1 MSNVKPALLFY
12 CQHSIGMGHL
22 TRSFALA
29 QALTQ
34 DFCVVFLNG
43 GPFPPGLRAPAGVD
57 IVDLPSLGMID
68 GHNLVSRDARF
79 DVVEAKRLRRDLVLN
94 AYERVDPQVVLIELF
109 PFGRKKFAFE
119 LLPLLKAARQRVYRP
134 LVMTS
139 VRDILVNSRPD
150 RQHHDD
156 RARWITDRYFDAVLV
171 HSDPLFA
178 RLEESF
184 SPRAPLSVPVFHT
197 GFVLPERARTQ
208 AVERSGH
215 VLISAGGGM
224 AGYPLFRAAI
234 DAHDLLWRQD
244 EISMRLVAGPFLPEE
259 HWNELLR
266 AGESRPRLEI
276 IRSVPDLCSEMRQ
289 AAVSVSQCGYNTSM
303 DILSSSVSAV
313 VVPYAEG
320 REDEQ
325 LNRAERLADLG
336 TLRLLHPTRL
346 NGPALA
352 QAIRECLT
360 FKPNSCKLDLDGA
373 KNTASLIN
381 QLASIRNKLPG
392 TDMATLSERAA

>member
-1 MSNVKPALLFY
+1 MQNIKPTLLFY

-29 QALTQ
+29 HALAE
-34 DFCVVFLNG
+34 DFAVVFLNG
-43 GPFPPGLRAPAGVD
+43 GPFPPSLRAPDGVTV
-57 IVDLPSLGMID
+57 IDLPPLGMVD
-68 GHNLVSRDARF
+68 GHNLISRDTRF
-79 DVVEAKRLRRDLVLN
+79 NVEEAKNIRRDLVLQTV
-94 AYERVDPQVVLIELF
+94 ATFDPQVVLIELF

-119 LLPLLKAARQRVYRP
+119 LLPLLKAARRRQSRP

-156 RARWITDRYFDAVLV
+156 RARWISDRYFDAVLV

-184 SPRAPLSVPVFHT
+184 SPRQPLRIPVFHT
-197 GFVLPERARTQ
+197 GFVLPERKQPVA
-208 AVERSGH
+208 AERH
-215 VLISAGGGM
+215 RHILVSAGGGM
-224 AGYPLFRAAI
+224 AGYPLFWAALE
-234 DAHDLLWRQD
+234 AHDILWRQHK
-244 EISMRLVAGPFLPEE
+244 IPMRLIAGPFLPEDQ
-259 HWNELLR
+259 WQELVS
-266 AGESRPRLEI
+266 AMEGRPWLTVT
-276 IRSVPDLCSEMRQ
+276 RSVPDLCLEMRQ

-303 DILSSSVSAV
+303 DILSSRVPAV

-336 TLRLLHPTRL
+336 ALRLLPPQHLNAAALAQSMRECLDFQPNSCRLDLNGAANTAELIQRL
-346 NGPALA
+346 NGARRAQRIATELA
-352 QAIRECLT
+352 A
-360 FKPNSCKLDLDGA
+360 
-373 KNTASLIN
+373 
-381 QLASIRNKLPG
+381 
-392 TDMATLSERAA
+392 

>member
-1 MSNVKPALLFY
+1 MSNLKPTLLFY

-22 TRSFALA
+22 TRSFALT
-29 QALTQ
+29 QALVQ
-34 DFCVVFLNG
+34 DFRVVFLNG
-43 GPFPPGLRAPAGVD
+43 GPFPPGLRSPTGVE
-57 IVDLPSLGMID
+57 IIDLPPLGMVD
-68 GHNLVSRDARF
+68 GHNLVSRDVRF
-79 DVVEAKRLRRDLVLN
+79 DVEEAKRLRRDLVLTAFN
-94 AYERVDPQVVLIELF
+94 QANPAVLLIELF

-119 LLPLLKAARQRVYRP
+119 LLPLLKVACRRVRPP
-134 LVMTS
+134 LVMSS
-139 VRDILVNSRPD
+139 VRDILVNARPD

-184 SPRAPLSVPVFHT
+184 SPRTQLSVPVFHT
-197 GFVLPERARTQ
+197 GFVLPDRAQTRT
-208 AVERSGH
+208 VERGKH
-215 VLISAGGGM
+215 VLVSAGGGM
-224 AGYPLFRAAI
+224 AGYPLFRTAL
-234 DAHDLLWRQD
+234 DAHDVLWRD
-244 EISMRLVAGPFLPEE
+244 NKIPMRLVAGPFLPEE

-266 AGESRPRLEI
+266 AGESRPALEL
-276 IRSVPDLCSEMRQ
+276 IRSVPDLCWEMRQ

-303 DILSSSVSAV
+303 DILSSNVPAV

-336 TLRLLHPTRL
+336 TLRLLHPNRL
-346 NGPALA
+346 NGSALVE
-352 QAIRECLT
+352 AIRECLS

-373 KNTASLIN
+373 KNTASFIR
-381 QLASIRNKLPG
+381 QLTGIRDKHPRVEFAAV
-392 TDMATLSERAA
+392 TQRAA